1 MADDIRISSLKEQEV
16 QKMISR
22 AIASGK
28 AHGIKLKQGRIN
40 PGNGDCAIEATLYN
54 NNDRQ
59 CFATKYTLPISLY
72 RKNWTA
78 DMAKRTVD
86 SPWNTVGTNAWY
98 KGWKDMAIPGT
109 YERGI
114 FGDLM
119 LQAIACGVRKTLL
132 IFNTYLLFMW

>member
-1 MADDIRISSLKEQEV
+1 
-16 QKMISR
+16 
-22 AIASGK
+22 
-28 AHGIKLKQGRIN
+28 
-40 PGNGDCAIEATLYN
+40 
-54 NNDRQ
+54 
-59 CFATKYTLPISLY
+59 
-72 RKNWTA
+72 
-78 DMAKRTVD
+78 MAKRTVD

-132 IFNTYLLFMW
+132 IFNTSMNLPPIYVVNPLEFNITPSLNIFTIMKYFYLSILPRKLVRTYLLDDKSQVLTTSYLKF